1 MRWTA
6 AALALVMLSVAM
18 PAYGS
23 FHEQLAKAPDRDYL
37 LLMRGTSFNGM
48 EAPNT
53 PILEAYLGE
62 RVRFDIVAT
71 EAHTFHLHGHPW
83 LLADGTVVDTF
94 LVDVDTPHA
103 FEVLAGGTDGRAG
116 DWLYHCHIDAHLQGG
131 MWGIFRVYPYKAE
144 IELPGPLM
152 TVHLSRLGVPLDGA
166 QIAVTVD
173 GVDVPAH
180 VEPQGDG
187 RYQIHA
193 ALPADGALVVTA
205 THPEHGVSVARAALG
220 STTLPPL
227 SFVGGAH
234 GHHA

>member
-6 AALALVMLSVAM
+6 AALALVLLGVAM

-23 FHEQLAKAPDRDYL
+23 FHDALVLVPDRDHL
-37 LLMRGTSFNGM
+37 LVMQGTSFNGLH
-48 EAPNT
+48 APNT

-62 RVRFDIVAT
+62 RVRFDILAT

-83 LLADGTVVDTF
+83 LLADKTVVDTF

-103 FEVLAGGTDGRAG
+103 FDVLAGGTDHRAG

-131 MWGIFRVYPYKAE
+131 MWGIFRVYPYKTE

-152 TVHLSRLGVPLDGA
+152 SVQLSRLGAPLDGA
-166 QIAVTVD
+166 QLSVSLD
-173 GVDVPAH
+173 GVEIPAH

-187 RYQIHA
+187 GYRVHA
-193 ALPADGALVVTA
+193 ALPTDGVLVVTA
-205 THPEHGVSVARAALG
+205 DHPEHGVSVARAALG
-220 STTLPPL
+220 AATLEPL
-227 SFVGGAH
+227 TFIGGSH
-234 GHHA
+234 GHDA